1 MTSADIVKGRHR
13 KGTSTARVDIFSAE
27 YHSLFKRVNW
37 SENDDV

>member
-1 MTSADIVKGRHR
+1 MTSADIVKGRHI